1 MKSTV
6 VPAQVTTV
14 EDKVTGNLSIT
25 QLMLLIV
32 PLFLGSAIFIVLPPF
47 FDYAAYKLG
56 IIACVAVASAVLAIR
71 IKEQILLS
79 WIVMI
84 LRYNLRPRFFVF
96 DKNSQFNRD
105 LAKPVFELKDDLVVA
120 EQKPI
125 TKLST
130 PTIPE
135 LFSVENL
142 ISTPEANFTIK
153 RNKKGDLSVY
163 ITEVK

>member
-1 MKSTV
+1 
-6 VPAQVTTV
+6 
-14 EDKVTGNLSIT
+14 
-25 QLMLLIV
+25 
-32 PLFLGSAIFIVLPPF
+32 
-47 FDYAAYKLG
+47 
-56 IIACVAVASAVLAIR
+56 
-71 IKEQILLS
+71 
-79 WIVMI
+79 MI

-105 LAKPVFELKDDLVVA
+105 LAKPVFELKDDSVSA

>member
-47 FDYAAYKLG
+47 FDYATYKLG

-105 LAKPVFELKDDLVVA
+105 LAKPVFELKDDSVSA